1 MKKLSV
7 IILIV
12 MMALGAQAQVKVTP
26 KLQKGLEA
34 VYKSNMKLSMPG
46 TKGDIVANSTTRYT
60 IVGETADGYE
70 LETMMTDFDT
80 NVADDDV
87 PGQLMM
93 MSMSLI
99 KGVKSIVLLDKNGR
113 PIGLKNFD
121 ELHELSAK
129 ACDQAIAKLLEKMP
143 EIAQMIPTDMLK
155 QQVMESLTEKATVD
169 MLCNNG
175 VLALN
180 GRTIMTGAQE
190 EYTNEQ
196 GMKMKRMYLLM
207 GTDGKKIRTSGTLN
221 MTKDEMK
228 QLFIDQIEAT
238 MPDQAE
244 AVKQNIDMLMES
256 GMLKMD
262 ITDTT
267 DFTLRDDQ
275 WVQTLTTNAKSNTMG
290 QESTV
295 ETTTEFVSGNF

>member
-46 TKGDIVANSTTRYT
+46 TKGDIVANSSTRYT

-113 PIGLKNFD
+113 PTGLKNFD

-129 ACDQAIAKLLEKMP
+129 ACDQ
-143 EIAQMIPTDMLK
+143 
-155 QQVMESLTEKATVD
+155 VS
-169 MLCNNG
+169 
-175 VLALN
+175 
-180 GRTIMTGAQE
+180 
-190 EYTNEQ
+190 
-196 GMKMKRMYLLM
+196 
-207 GTDGKKIRTSGTLN
+207 
-221 MTKDEMK
+221 
-228 QLFIDQIEAT
+228 
-238 MPDQAE
+238 
-244 AVKQNIDMLMES
+244 QNCWRRCPRLHRCFPRIC
-256 GMLKMD
+256 
-262 ITDTT
+262 
-267 DFTLRDDQ
+267 
-275 WVQTLTTNAKSNTMG
+275 SN
-290 QESTV
+290 SR
-295 ETTTEFVSGNF
+295 SWRA